1 MLTSLLTEILMQ
13 GTITDESSRTA
24 GPDVAT
30 VADAL
35 AQRIGP
41 QKYKIWFQ
49 NCARFTQGEGFLRIG
64 VANPFLATWLEGHFL
79 RDIKSAAQSA
89 LGYLPEISFTIEPE
103 LSGARRRS
111 GAGPQA
117 QVTAKVREA
126 PYRTTAGVSSRPLR
140 GLRLTLDTFVVG
152 PSNELAYN
160 AAKAVVREQQSP
172 FNPLFIHG
180 GCGVGKTHLLQG
192 ICHGVAQAR
201 PQTQWLYLSA
211 EDFANQFVLAL
222 KTKKLEAFRR
232 RMRQTDLLAID
243 DVHFLASKPS
253 TQEEFL
259 HTFNTISLAGKQVVL
274 VSDAHPKM
282 IGQLSEKLVNRF
294 VSGMVVKI
302 ETPDFQTRC
311 EICRRFSRRTMGATL
326 GGEERKRVGEMPES
340 VVRYIAERV
349 RTNVREL
356 EGALLKLFAYCA
368 LQSEKLSLAMA
379 ETVLADH
386 IERCD
391 PIVHVTD
398 IEAAV
403 GAYFNVTPASLH
415 SARKGRTI
423 SLARHFSM
431 YLTRKHTN
439 MSSSEVGRHMGNK
452 NHATVL
458 VACKKVDDLIARDA
472 EINWEGPNGNRVAKA
487 RSILAAL
494 ENNITR

>member
-1 MLTSLLTEILMQ
+1 MQ
-13 GTITDESSRTA
+13 GIITDEGSRIA
-24 GPDVAT
+24 GGDAAAIT
-30 VADAL
+30 EAL
-35 AQRIGP
+35 AQRIGS

-49 NCARFTQGEGFLRIG
+49 SCARFTLGDGYLRIG

-79 RDIKSAAQSA
+79 REIKAAAQSV
-89 LGYLPEISFTIEPE
+89 LGHLPEISFTIDAE
-103 LSGARRRS
+103 LSGERRRS
-111 GAGPQA
+111 PAEAQIKGTGMIKTWESAGGT
-117 QVTAKVREA
+117 V
-126 PYRTTAGVSSRPLR
+126 AGVSSGPGE
-140 GLRLTLDTFVVG
+140 GLRMTLDTFVVG

-160 AAKAVVREQQSP
+160 AARAVVREQQSP

-180 GCGVGKTHLLQG
+180 GYGVGKTHLLQG
-192 ICHGVAQAR
+192 ICSGVARAR
-201 PQTQWLYLSA
+201 PQTRWLYLSA
-211 EDFANQFVLAL
+211 EDFANEFVLAL
-222 KTKKLEAFRR
+222 KTKKLEVFRR

-302 ETPDFQTRC
+302 EAPDFHTRC
-311 EICRRFSRRTMGATL
+311 AICRQFADRVLSATL
-326 GGEERKRVGEMPES
+326 GHEEHQRAGQMPES
-340 VVRYIAERV
+340 VIRYVAERV

-356 EGALLKLFAYCA
+356 EGALRKLIAYCA
-368 LQSEKLSLAMA
+368 LQNEKLSLAMA
-379 ETVLADH
+379 ETVLAEH

-403 GAYFNVTPASLH
+403 GSFFGVTPASLH
-415 SARKGRTI
+415 SARKGRTV

-458 VACKKVDDLIARDA
+458 VACKKVDELLARDA
-472 EINWEGPNGNRVAKA
+472 ELRWEGPNGNKVAKA
-487 RSILAAL
+487 RTVLAQL
-494 ENNITR
+494 EDGITR